1 MRQLYTSAIPFVFGN
16 TPFHTSVAQIYTE
29 VISGLTSNISG
40 LTSNIQE
47 LTSNISLRTSNVP
60 LRRIKIPLYMLAS
73 VWVFGTLK
81 RGGMLHL
88 VYGCLCGQKQRHF
101 GIIGAK

>member
-16 TPFHTSVAQIYTE
+16 TPFHTSVAPIYTE
-29 VISGLTSNISG
+29 VISGLTSNIS
-40 LTSNIQE
+40 
-47 LTSNISLRTSNVP
+47 LRTSNVP
-60 LRRIKIPLYMLAS
+60 PRRIKIPLYMLAS

-88 VYGCLCGQKQRHF
+88 VYGCLCGHKQRHF